1 MKKKLLSASVP
12 TGVLTLGNYIGAIKN
27 WAEMQEEYDCF
38 YAVANLHAIT
48 TRQEPKELA
57 DRTYSFL
64 AQYLACGLDHQKNVV
79 FLQSQVPAHAELT
92 WVLTCL
98 ASMGALQRM
107 TQFKD
112 KSKTNSD
119 NINAGLFSY
128 PVLMAAD
135 ILLYQASVVPVGED
149 QKQHLELTRDLAESF
164 NNKFG
169 KAFIVPEPIIPKVGA
184 RIMSLQEPDKKMSKS
199 DANSNNFIGVLDDP
213 KLIIKKIK
221 SAVTD
226 SGSEVKFRED
236 SPGLANLLTIYSV
249 LTKKTIPEIEA
260 EFAGKMYG
268 HLKIAV
274 ADAVVA
280 LLEPVQKRYKEFLS
294 DKGELANILAKNAER
309 ARAVADKTL
318 ADVYDKVGFVR

>member
-48 TRQEPKELA
+48 TRQDPKELA

-112 KSKTNSD
+112 KSKTNAD

-213 KLIIKKIK
+213 KLIVKKIK

-294 DKGELANILAKNAER
+294 DKGELANILAKNASR